1 MIGAL
6 ERDFDTGPLHM
17 TEPPDQTKSPP
28 KNPCNLS
35 QYCAYT
41 ILQYCKMYP
50 QTKTVTHSKLEASG
64 TPMVL
69 GHCFA
74 QSVI

>member
-6 ERDFDTGPLHM
+6 EIYFDTGPLHK
-17 TEPPDQTKSPP
+17 TEPPDQTKSPS
-28 KNPCNLS
+28 KNICNLS
-35 QYCAYT
+35 KYCAYT

-50 QTKTVTHSKLEASG
+50 QTKTHSKLEASG